1 MLSDHRRIAVLGLV
15 VVTVL
20 ALAVSWWTQPT
31 ALPGD
36 AERVAQRA
44 AVDSTVDVVVVPSVP
59 PGLTLRSVEPDLPAG
74 TTRADVQVL
83 LCGRLDGDASV
94 EVSTAGDLTA
104 ICSTARP
111 AKAGTRTRP
120 DESLLVRVTPRARG
134 DVELRGLRVRYTRDA
149 RHLWQTGTQLVPVA
163 VRVITP

>member
-1 MLSDHRRIAVLGLV
+1 MSEP
-15 VVTVL
+15 L
-20 ALAVSWWTQPT
+20 APGFDPVSYEEWLEKAT
-31 ALPGD
+31 
-36 AERVAQRA
+36 
-44 AVDSTVDVVVVPSVP
+44 
-59 PGLTLRSVEPDLPAG
+59 
-74 TTRADVQVL
+74 
-83 LCGRLDGDASV
+83 DGDASV

-120 DESLLVRVTPRARG
+120 DESLLVRLTPRARG